1 MPSDLIPTEKRIKF
15 QRILEVWARQSF
27 EKMDDSQ
34 SKLATT
40 EELQSN
46 QTGILLMLKSQ
57 ADEVLAELKAKNIAF
72 LAQINEIRA
81 E

>member
-1 MPSDLIPTEKRIKF
+1 
-15 QRILEVWARQSF
+15 
-27 EKMDDSQ
+27 MDDSQ